1 MTDLSAEQLSFHLRR
16 LDFVARVCTEDVKA
30 NFPAVQCFASE
41 LRSRVEPAGGHGRS
55 QRHIVEAGPILER
68 RGPVTVEEELAGLAR
83 GEEGVDELGDVGVRE
98 EILQERGVVEAAE
111 VEGLLQLGGEPPV
124 PFVHLLVKLCCRQ
137 RSSCG
142 GCSCVTMETTWAE
155 AVFL

>member
-30 NFPAVQCFASE
+30 DFPAVHRLASE

-55 QRHIVEAGPILER
+55 PRPIVEAGPVLGR
-68 RGPVTVEEELAGLAR
+68 RGLVAVEEELAGLAR
-83 GEEGVDELGDVGVRE
+83 GEEGVDELGNVGIRE
-98 EILQERGVVEAAE
+98 KILQERGVVEAAE
-111 VEGLLQLGGEPPV
+111 VKGLLQLGGEPPV

-137 RSSCG
+137 PVWWVELCYYG
-142 GCSCVTMETTWAE
+142 NHV
-155 AVFL
+155 